1 MAVDYGFEIDNNREL
16 GPYYNRFADML
27 MSNEVRNFQIE
38 LVQNTNVEVFVKAWL
53 KTIPYNGTYNE
64 QLKIYAIMKD

>member
-1 MAVDYGFEIDNNREL
+1 
-16 GPYYNRFADML
+16 ML